1 VRAFDHPG
9 GELHYLLCRETLLRN
24 ESADNHLTDTERSS
38 GLLHGLRTCLLH
50 LDEKPKN
57 QHFSQMIR
65 KLDGSLPTQAAN
77 DKGRY
82 HSRKSLCEPPLS
94 TNFGIVA
101 LQIMAEDSKSPQPP
115 IADAIHLLQ
124 TFRGADLTRTIYQIE
139 QSLKGAST
147 DSYPTVLMTS
157 GAKAE
162 VLGAAGLIKQLA
174 GQINV
179 VIHALG
185 ILLCLPYILGAGEV
199 IGYVSLG
206 AGNTGRAFDLETNQR
221 IAEFKF
227 IRWQGGPESIRQ
239 NALFK
244 DFYEMAEHA
253 SQKEKFLYVLGTEH
267 GEKFFNSRRAMSSI
281 LSRHVKLRNDFSK
294 KFGDRYRTVRDY
306 YLPRK
311 GLVVIQD
318 VSPFV
323 PELVAAAVEAAESE
337 EE

>member
-1 VRAFDHPG
+1 
-9 GELHYLLCRETLLRN
+9 
-24 ESADNHLTDTERSS
+24 
-38 GLLHGLRTCLLH
+38 
-50 LDEKPKN
+50 
-57 QHFSQMIR
+57 
-65 KLDGSLPTQAAN
+65 
-77 DKGRY
+77 
-82 HSRKSLCEPPLS
+82 
-94 TNFGIVA
+94 
-101 LQIMAEDSKSPQPP
+101 MAEDSKPPQLAL
-115 IADAIHLLQ
+115 ADAIHLLQ
-124 TFRGADLTRTIYQIE
+124 AFRGDDLTRTIYQIE
-139 QSLKGAST
+139 NSLKGVSKDRYSA
-147 DSYPTVLMTS
+147 VLTTS

-162 VLGAAGLIKQLA
+162 VLGAAGLIKQIA

-185 ILLCLPYILGAGEV
+185 ILLCLPHVLRTGEV
-199 IGYVSLG
+199 IDYVSLG

-244 DFYEMAEHA
+244 DFYEMAEHP

-267 GEKFFNSRRAMSSI
+267 GEKFFNSGRAMSSI
-281 LSRHVKLRNDFSK
+281 LSRHVKLRSEFSE

-306 YLPRK
+306 YLSRK

-323 PELVAAAVEAAESE
+323 PELVAAAVEAAEAE